1 MKQRFSTKKSTNK
14 VNEQLRNERSLL
26 VMYEFH
32 ASILHLLIIFYSS
45 LVLFYKGITSP

>member
-14 VNEQLRNERSLL
+14 VNEHLRNERSLL
-26 VMYEFH
+26 VMYEFQ